1 MFALHTLFADTII
14 MTGNLF
20 GWHFTVTLSEL
31 IYLII
36 AAIVGL
42 IAEFLVGWRLPL
54 GIVGA
59 IILALLGIWL
69 TTHVIPITIPGDPV
83 IYGVPLLKALI
94 GAIVLV
100 ALWHLL
106 TYRAWRPRR
115 RRAVV

>member
-1 MFALHTLFADTII
+1 MLALHTLFADTII

-36 AAIVGL
+36 AAVVGL
-42 IAEFLVGWRLPL
+42 VAEFLVGWRLPL

-59 IILALLGIWL
+59 VIVALLGIWL
-69 TTHVIPITIPGDPV
+69 MTHVIPLTIPGDPN

-100 ALWHLL
+100 AIWHLL

-115 RRAVV
+115 RVAA

>member
-20 GWHFTVTLSEL
+20 GWHFTVTLSTL

-54 GIVGA
+54 GFIGA
-59 IILALLGIWL
+59 IIVALLGIWL
-69 TTHVIPITIPGDPV
+69 MTHVLPITIPGDPV
-83 IYGVPLLKALI
+83 LYGVPLFKALI
-94 GAIVLV
+94 GAVVLV
-100 ALWHLL
+100 AIWHLI
-106 TYRAWRPRR
+106 TFRAWRPRR
-115 RRAVV
+115 RLA